1 MRQQA
6 SSASTALNG
15 LDQLIVQFDQAL
27 RTLVPGASTARRTTP
42 ARGKPEH
49 ELTQEQRQ
57 HAAALMRINH
67 TGEVC
72 AQALYQGQALTA
84 KLPDIRTAMEHSAQ
98 EEVDHLAWCEQR
110 LRELDSRT
118 SYLNPL
124 WYGLSF
130 GLGAAAGLAGDKWSL
145 GFVAETEQQ
154 VCEHLREHLE
164 KLPREDEKSHAVLNQ
179 MLVDEKNHGETAR
192 LAGGADLPMPIKL
205 GMTLMSVVMKKT
217 VYRV

>member
-1 MRQQA
+1 MREQA
-6 SSASTALNG
+6 SSSSTPLHG

-42 ARGKPEH
+42 AHGKPEH
-49 ELTQEQRQ
+49 ELTGEQRQ

-84 KLPDIRTAMEHSAQ
+84 KLPDIRAAMEHAAQ

-164 KLPREDEKSHAVLNQ
+164 KLPKEDEKSHAVLKQ
-179 MLVDEKNHGETAR
+179 MLIDEKKHGETAR
-192 LAGGADLPMPIKL
+192 LAGGAELPMPIKL
-205 GMTLMSVVMKKT
+205 GMTLMSVVMKKMAS
-217 VYRV
+217 RL